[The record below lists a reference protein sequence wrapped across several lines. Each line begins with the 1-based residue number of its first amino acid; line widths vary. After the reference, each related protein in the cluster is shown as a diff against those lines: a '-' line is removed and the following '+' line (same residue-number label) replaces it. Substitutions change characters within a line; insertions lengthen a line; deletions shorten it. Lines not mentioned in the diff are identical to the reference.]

1 MEQHPVEGYCAG
13 VSEENVDRFL
23 EIIEAFNRG
32 DVERWLESYHPDA
45 VFEPQIAVLEGG
57 YSGHDGLRRL
67 FADLTDTAE
76 MREANYHD
84 VRDLGDRV
92 LALGTY
98 HLIGEGSGIE
108 IEFSL
113 AKVATFRDGLC
124 TYLKDFGDKDQALE
138 AVGL

>member
-1 MEQHPVEGYCAG
+1 MSQ
-13 VSEENVDRFL
+13 ENVDRFL

-57 YSGHDGLRRL
+57 YSGHDGLRRM
-67 FADLTDTAE
+67 FADLTETTE

-98 HLIGEGSGIE
+98 RSIGKGSGIE
-108 IEFSL
+108 TEFSL
-113 AKVATFRDGLC
+113 AMVATFRDGLC

-138 AVGL
+138 AVGLDE